1 MTPTMTAAMTPAMI
15 TVMTRM
21 MRFAALPLAACLLLA
36 PSHAG
41 AEAGPGDKPPIS
53 QTLEKTEVVATREA
67 VAQSDTDLWQ
77 RIRRGFAM
85 DPLVSPL
92 IENHEIWYSARQ
104 DYIKRFVERGSKYMY
119 HIVEEVER
127 RNLPTEI
134 VLLPIIE
141 SAFNPQAYSRA
152 NASGM
157 WQFIP
162 STGRNF
168 GLKQDWQYDHRRDIL
183 MSTDAALDYLEKLH
197 GMFNSWELA
206 FAAYNC
212 GEGCV
217 GRAIAANQRKGLPT
231 DFMSL
236 KLPPETRN
244 YVPKLIA
251 VKNIVLSPGS
261 YGIELDSL
269 QNRPYF
275 VKVTAPAKIDVKLA
289 ARLAEMPVDD
299 FTALNPAFSKPVAA
313 GSGYFLVPTDKA
325 EPFKTNL
332 DLYRSLNAPMVSWQ
346 AATARRGES
355 LDKVAKRYGLTGS
368 FLRATSGPF
377 KERRGKLQQAIT
389 FMVPMQKEARIIDD
403 AVEKQ
408 LAMPVATSSSA
419 TATAEPV
426 LMTAAAAPADPSAAA
441 PASDA
446 TPAASY
452 INAALA
458 PAAPPEIYTVKKGDT
473 LFAIAQRFNLSIEQ
487 LKTLNHLDSS
497 QVQIGQNL
505 LLSGA
510 PGNGSDTV
518 PAATDSNLK
527 PAVANAKTVAPRNIS
542 AAPRSY
548 TVRSGDTLFGI
559 AQKFGVTLENL
570 LQWNKLTAKSVLRP
584 GTRLRVS

>member
-1 MTPTMTAAMTPAMI
+1 M
-15 TVMTRM
+15 
-21 MRFAALPLAACLLLA
+21 AAC
-36 PSHAG
+36 
-41 AEAGPGDKPPIS
+41 
-53 QTLEKTEVVATREA
+53 
-67 VAQSDTDLWQ
+67 
-77 RIRRGFAM
+77 
-85 DPLVSPL
+85 
-92 IENHEIWYSARQ
+92 
-104 DYIKRFVERGSKYMY
+104 
-119 HIVEEVER
+119 
-127 RNLPTEI
+127 
-134 VLLPIIE
+134 
-141 SAFNPQAYSRA
+141 
-152 NASGM
+152 
-157 WQFIP
+157 
-162 STGRNF
+162 
-168 GLKQDWQYDHRRDIL
+168 
-183 MSTDAALDYLEKLH
+183 
-197 GMFNSWELA
+197 
-206 FAAYNC
+206 
-212 GEGCV
+212 
-217 GRAIAANQRKGLPT
+217 
-231 DFMSL
+231 
-236 KLPPETRN
+236 
-244 YVPKLIA
+244 
-251 VKNIVLSPGS
+251 
-261 YGIELDSL
+261 
-269 QNRPYF
+269 
-275 VKVTAPAKIDVKLA
+275 
-289 ARLAEMPVDD
+289 LAEMPVDY
-299 FTALNPAFSKPVAA
+299 FTSLNPAFSKPVAA

-408 LAMPVATSSSA
+408 LAMPVATPSLAAATTEPAVLVA
-419 TATAEPV
+419 TATA
-426 LMTAAAAPADPSAAA
+426 AATPTDPSAAA

-446 TPAASY
+446 TPAASF

-473 LFAIAQRFNLSIEQ
+473 LFAIAQRFNLGIEQ

>member
-1 MTPTMTAAMTPAMI
+1 M
-15 TVMTRM
+15 
-21 MRFAALPLAACLLLA
+21 AAC
-36 PSHAG
+36 
-41 AEAGPGDKPPIS
+41 
-53 QTLEKTEVVATREA
+53 
-67 VAQSDTDLWQ
+67 
-77 RIRRGFAM
+77 
-85 DPLVSPL
+85 
-92 IENHEIWYSARQ
+92 
-104 DYIKRFVERGSKYMY
+104 
-119 HIVEEVER
+119 
-127 RNLPTEI
+127 
-134 VLLPIIE
+134 
-141 SAFNPQAYSRA
+141 
-152 NASGM
+152 
-157 WQFIP
+157 
-162 STGRNF
+162 
-168 GLKQDWQYDHRRDIL
+168 
-183 MSTDAALDYLEKLH
+183 
-197 GMFNSWELA
+197 
-206 FAAYNC
+206 
-212 GEGCV
+212 
-217 GRAIAANQRKGLPT
+217 
-231 DFMSL
+231 
-236 KLPPETRN
+236 
-244 YVPKLIA
+244 
-251 VKNIVLSPGS
+251 
-261 YGIELDSL
+261 
-269 QNRPYF
+269 
-275 VKVTAPAKIDVKLA
+275 
-289 ARLAEMPVDD
+289 LAEMPVDY
-299 FTALNPAFSKPVAA
+299 FTSLNPAFSKPVAA
-313 GSGYFLVPTDKA
+313 GRGYFLVPTDKA

-389 FMVPMQKEARIIDD
+389 FMVPMQKEARVIDD

-473 LFAIAQRFNLSIEQ
+473 LFAIAQRFNLGIEQ

-505 LLSGA
+505 LLSGP